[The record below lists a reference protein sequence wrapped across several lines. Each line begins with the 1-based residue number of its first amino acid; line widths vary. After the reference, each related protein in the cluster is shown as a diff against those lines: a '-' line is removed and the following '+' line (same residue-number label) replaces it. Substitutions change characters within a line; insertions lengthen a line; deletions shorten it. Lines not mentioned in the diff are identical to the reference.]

1 MKFIGIW
8 YNMDEE
14 VKREEVFAKNAD
26 EASTKLHQ
34 RYPINQW
41 PAPLLSVIPASGGY
55 SGQQKGLIPWSNFFS
70 LQPRLCS
77 WPQSS

>member
-26 EASTKLHQ
+26 EASAKLHQ
-34 RYPINQW
+34 RYLINQW

-55 SGQQKGLIPWSNFFS
+55 SG
-70 LQPRLCS
+70 
-77 WPQSS
+77 